1 MTFRKN
7 EMLEYLKIMEWKLVN
22 IFSTHSV
29 FLKISN
35 VNWKGYVN
43 KKLNE
48 EMDSED
54 THLNKE
60 ILDSF
65 KFKRLAKIKVEE
77 LSEGNKEHGKSEPEE
92 TEINRNHTLFCRI
105 KNEKMC

>member
-35 VNWKGYVN
+35 LSWKGYVN

-48 EMDSED
+48 EMEV
-54 THLNKE
+54 
-60 ILDSF
+60 
-65 KFKRLAKIKVEE
+65 KI
-77 LSEGNKEHGKSEPEE
+77 
-92 TEINRNHTLFCRI
+92 HTLPKRFLI
-105 KNEKMC
+105 LLNLKG

>member
-35 VNWKGYVN
+35 VNWKGSVN

-54 THLNKE
+54 THLAEE